1 MPQHAPAPPGSITLD
16 RLPTHVRAVIRC
28 VHAPTAQAQALQRRL
43 QELGFVPGA
52 RVEVLRRLL
61 LGRGPMAVRIGG
73 TTFAMRPFESALIEV
88 TPA

>member
-1 MPQHAPAPPGSITLD
+1 MLNTPAPTGSLTLD
-16 RLPTHVRAVIRC
+16 RLPTRVRAVIRN
-28 VHAPTAQAQALQRRL
+28 VHAPTAQAQTLQRRL

-52 RVEVLRRLL
+52 RVEILRRLM

>member
-1 MPQHAPAPPGSITLD
+1 MPHATAPSGTTTLD

>member
-1 MPQHAPAPPGSITLD
+1 MPHAPDLSGSTTLD
-16 RLPTHVRAVIRC
+16 RLPTHVRAVIQH

-61 LGRGPMAVRIGG
+61 LGRGPLAVRIGG

-88 TPA
+88 IPA

>member
-1 MPQHAPAPPGSITLD
+1 MPHTPASSDSTTLD
-16 RLPTHVRAVIRC
+16 RLPTHVRAVIRH

-61 LGRGPMAVRIGG
+61 LGRGPMAVRIGS

>member
-1 MPQHAPAPPGSITLD
+1 MSHATTPSGTTTLD
-16 RLPTHVRAVIRC
+16 RLPPHVRAVIRR
-28 VHAPTAQAQALQRRL
+28 VNAPTAQAQALQRRL

-61 LGRGPMAVRIGG
+61 LGRGPLAVRIGG
-73 TTFAMRPFESALIEV
+73 TTFAMRPFESAMIEV